1 MKNLLSLLLPLA
13 LLLSLTA
20 CGEKSADEAARQTP
34 PTLTVTGANACS
46 VTLKSSSYD
55 WTYTQGL
62 QSMTVIAC
70 GAHPLDE
77 TSRDI
82 TPVLEMPFAVSAAY
96 FYTVTLDFGDNS
108 PDSVSLRCW
117 PSDAWGST
125 GIPSET
131 VTAQRQ
137 DNGTFRAELPQSDGI
152 FAVDALWDGS
162 SATYTFCTQAEGSE
176 ELHPGAVLSIG
187 ESEDIRKIDI
197 SWRSGSVNIY
207 TAEQSA
213 QISVKEESTAPL
225 AESEKMVCAIDGD
238 TLRIHFL
245 GDAYRGSYDGEK
257 YLDVGLP
264 RELVSAG
271 HFEEIK
277 VETTDAYT
285 IVGADVSGSIKLS
298 TVGGDARVMGATC
311 PMVEIETVNGSVG
324 VVDGTWAR
332 VNISTLSG
340 AIELAGEA
348 ENAEIETAS
357 GKVDIAGALGTLD
370 FESVS
375 GNLILATERALRLDA
390 ETESGSIYLTLPAQ
404 DGFTLDY
411 ETKSG
416 AFRSALTEREGTLIA
431 CGDRETHYTVPAL
444 DGGAV
449 FVDLF
454 GLAYEL
460 VNGSGVGEG
469 AFGVEP
475 PLLHAKDRIAANFVR
490 IGCKQ
495 RVVET
500 LQLGCRG
507 NRAALN
513 HASQRGVREQ
523 AASQHYMARAGI
535 SLHQRIHILKIENV
549 AVIGYGERRA
559 FQRLAVKL
567 LARRSRIAVL
577 LHAWVHDQPCQRHAA
592 IQIEHTLVFV
602 VALKPQPGLDRYR
615 QR

>member
-1 MKNLLSLLLPLA
+1 MKKLLSLLLPLA
-13 LLLSLTA
+13 LALSLTA
-20 CGEKSADEAARQTP
+20 CGEKSADETARQTP
-34 PTLTVTGANACS
+34 PTLTVTSANACS

-77 TSRDI
+77 TCRDI
-82 TPVLEMPFAVSAAY
+82 TPVLEMPFTVSAAY

-108 PDSVSLRCW
+108 PESVSLRCW

-125 GIPSET
+125 GMPSET

-152 FAVDALWDGS
+152 FAVDALWDAS

-176 ELHPGAVLSIG
+176 ELHTGAVLSIG

-197 SWRSGSVNIY
+197 SWRSGSVMVVL
-207 TAEQSA
+207 TDDDSLSFAEMAYQD
-213 QISVKEESTAPL
+213 VPEEQRLSYAL
-225 AESEKMVCAIDGD
+225 DGD
-238 TLRIHFL
+238 TLRIHFF

-285 IVGADVSGSIKLS
+285 IVGADVSGRIKLS

-311 PMVEIETVNGSVG
+311 PTVDIETVNGSVG
-324 VVDGTWAR
+324 VVDGTWGK
-332 VNISTLSG
+332 VELSTVSG

-357 GKVDIAGALGTLD
+357 GKVDIAGALGALD

-375 GNLILATERALRLDA
+375 GDLILATERALRLDA

-431 CGDRETHYTVPAL
+431 CGDHEAYYTVPAL

-449 FVDLF
+449 S
-454 GLAYEL
+454 EL
-460 VNGSGVGEG
+460 EISTVSGTLTIDTSSGS
-469 AFGVEP
+469 
-475 PLLHAKDRIAANFVR
+475 N
-490 IGCKQ
+490 
-495 RVVET
+495 
-500 LQLGCRG
+500 
-507 NRAALN
+507 
-513 HASQRGVREQ
+513 
-523 AASQHYMARAGI
+523 
-535 SLHQRIHILKIENV
+535 
-549 AVIGYGERRA
+549 
-559 FQRLAVKL
+559 
-567 LARRSRIAVL
+567 
-577 LHAWVHDQPCQRHAA
+577 
-592 IQIEHTLVFV
+592 
-602 VALKPQPGLDRYR
+602 
-615 QR
+615 

>member
-1 MKNLLSLLLPLA
+1 MKKLLSLLLPLA

-34 PTLTVTGANACS
+34 PTLTVTSANACS

-125 GIPSET
+125 GMPSET

-137 DNGTFRAELPQSDGI
+137 DNGTFRAELPQSGGI

-197 SWRSGSVNIY
+197 SWRSGGVSVQAVGQTSQITVQEDA
-207 TAEQSA
+207 TAE
-213 QISVKEESTAPL
+213 L
-225 AESEKMVCAIDGD
+225 AEDEKLVCAVDGD
-238 TLRIHFL
+238 TLRIRFMS
-245 GDAYRGSYDGEK
+245 DANRDGFEGEK
-257 YLDVGLP
+257 FLTVSLP
-264 RELVSAG
+264 WELVKNA
-271 HFEEIK
+271 HFEEIDI
-277 VETTDAYT
+277 ETTSAYAYVSADAQK
-285 IVGADVSGSIKLS
+285 IELS
-298 TVGGDARVMGATC
+298 TLSGDARVMGASC
-311 PMVEIETVNGSVG
+311 PEVEIETTSGNAG
-324 VVDGTWAR
+324 VVDGTWAK
-332 VNISTLSG
+332 VDISTVSG

-357 GKVDIAGALGTLD
+357 GKVDIAGALGALD

-404 DGFTLDY
+404 DGFTLNY

-416 AFRSALTEREGTLIA
+416 AFRSALTEREGALIT
-431 CGDRETHYTVPAL
+431 CLDDHVTHYSVPAL

-449 FVDLF
+449 S
-454 GLAYEL
+454 EL
-460 VNGSGVGEG
+460 TIETMSGEVTIGASSSGS
-469 AFGVEP
+469 
-475 PLLHAKDRIAANFVR
+475 N
-490 IGCKQ
+490 
-495 RVVET
+495 
-500 LQLGCRG
+500 
-507 NRAALN
+507 
-513 HASQRGVREQ
+513 
-523 AASQHYMARAGI
+523 
-535 SLHQRIHILKIENV
+535 
-549 AVIGYGERRA
+549 
-559 FQRLAVKL
+559 
-567 LARRSRIAVL
+567 
-577 LHAWVHDQPCQRHAA
+577 
-592 IQIEHTLVFV
+592 
-602 VALKPQPGLDRYR
+602 
-615 QR
+615 

>member
-1 MKNLLSLLLPLA
+1 MKKLLSLLLPLA

-34 PTLTVTGANACS
+34 PTLTVTSANACS

-62 QSMTVIAC
+62 QSMTAIAC

-125 GIPSET
+125 GMPSET

-207 TAEQSA
+207 AAEQSA

-257 YLDVGLP
+257 HLDVGLP

-285 IVGADVSGSIKLS
+285 IVGADVSGSIEL
-298 TVGGDARVMGATC
+298 
-311 PMVEIETVNGSVG
+311 
-324 VVDGTWAR
+324 
-332 VNISTLSG
+332 STLSG
-340 AIELAGEA
+340 AIELAGDA
-348 ENAEIETAS
+348 ESAEIETAS
-357 GKVDIAGALGTLD
+357 GKVDIAGALGALN

-416 AFRSALTEREGTLIA
+416 AFRSALTEREGTLIV
-431 CGDRETHYTVPAL
+431 CGDHEAYYTVPAL
-444 DGGAV
+444 EGGEMS
-449 FVDLF
+449 
-454 GLAYEL
+454 EL
-460 VNGSGVGEG
+460 EISTVSGTLTINASSGS
-469 AFGVEP
+469 
-475 PLLHAKDRIAANFVR
+475 N
-490 IGCKQ
+490 
-495 RVVET
+495 
-500 LQLGCRG
+500 
-507 NRAALN
+507 
-513 HASQRGVREQ
+513 
-523 AASQHYMARAGI
+523 
-535 SLHQRIHILKIENV
+535 
-549 AVIGYGERRA
+549 
-559 FQRLAVKL
+559 
-567 LARRSRIAVL
+567 
-577 LHAWVHDQPCQRHAA
+577 
-592 IQIEHTLVFV
+592 
-602 VALKPQPGLDRYR
+602 
-615 QR
+615 